1 MSIEGGNRQ
10 EACTEISMEAI
21 TDKTRHCAFF
31 VRRLIF
37 AICPPCNPNPLITSA
52 DEYLQLLTSHLQ
64 CVFNIWALI
73 LMLRFLTSSDTN
85 IFVLFTIMKRVLS
98 SLQSPIRAWPIR
110 RRVKHKKQTHY
121 IRITSVLCCIT
132 RITFALH
139 LYYATSRH
147 MSSIS
152 KRQIATHCK
161 PLSPH
166 LLSSSEIS
174 DYLWN
179 IRTR

>member
-1 MSIEGGNRQ
+1 MSIEEGNRQ

-121 IRITSVLCCIT
+121 IRITSVFCFIT
-132 RITFALH
+132 HYIRITSVLCYICIMLH
-139 LYYATSRH
+139 LYYATSH
-147 MSSIS
+147 PLHSHYICIMLHH
-152 KRQIATHCK
+152 ATCQA
-161 PLSPH
+161 
-166 LLSSSEIS
+166 
-174 DYLWN
+174 
-179 IRTR
+179 